1 MSVCV
6 CVRVYASLHTDR
18 QTDIHTYMCM
28 YIYIYIYIR
37 IWSLCVY
44 VFDEHRAGFRA
55 APDAKAASGGFLTAW
70 VMPQPFGVLPT
81 FSTRKA

>member
-1 MSVCV
+1 MTNPGREEISMTFE
-6 CVRVYASLHTDR
+6 APG
-18 QTDIHTYMCM
+18 
-28 YIYIYIYIR
+28 YIYIYICIR